1 MIIVLIIGLS
11 IASLLLLAGYL
22 FGIKQGQRAREMLRG
37 QLFDQKDFKIDT
49 LLQQSDALQ
58 RVIEPLSDWDAQVKN
73 LNTSI
78 QKMQDSIVNKD
89 QIALELSN
97 LKTSSNRGDLS
108 NLMDEIAEKAEFE
121 SVLLSN
127 ENGLPLVSSKSTEDL
142 ERLAAIASFVII
154 FGDRMSRN
162 NSPTP
167 ISFLVRDDNKKDILC
182 RIFHVGKQRLVMT
195 AVSTNQKLTPSAL
208 DPTLEKVVSMLTA
221 R

>member
-58 RVIEPLSDWDAQVKN
+58 RVIEPLSDWDTQVKK
-73 LNTSI
+73 LNSSI
-78 QKMQDSIVNKD
+78 QKMQASIVNKD
-89 QIALELSN
+89 QVALELSN

-108 NLMDEIAEKAEFE
+108 NLMDEIAEKADFE
-121 SVLLSN
+121 SVILCN
-127 ENGLPLVSSKSTEDL
+127 ENGLPLVSSKNTEDL
-142 ERLAAIASFVII
+142 ERLAAIASFVVI

-162 NSPTP
+162 NSPSP
-167 ISFLVRDDNKKDILC
+167 ISFLVRDSSKKDILC
-182 RIFHVGKQRLVMT
+182 RIFHVGKQRLIMT
-195 AVSTNQKLTPSAL
+195 AVSTNQKLTPNAL